1 LSEGIEIDLQQIKQN
16 EPYIAKFQDDQYFVV
31 IEREIVIES
40 TRFLDAV
47 VNMIC
52 GYFAFDISYPTSLYP
67 ILIFIQRYI
76 LGIRDNQAIPNI
88 VTQVLSG
95 LDQHLLD

>member
-1 LSEGIEIDLQQIKQN
+1 MDEGIETELQKIKQN
-16 EPYIAKFQDDQYFVV
+16 EPYIAKIQDDQYFIIV
-31 IEREIVIES
+31 ERKIVLES
-40 TRFLDAV
+40 TEFLDAV
-47 VNMIC
+47 INMIC

-76 LGIRDNQAIPNI
+76 LGIKDNQPIPNI
-88 VTQVLSG
+88 VTRVVSG